1 MDKNMD
7 DAIKPKT
14 AVEQNRIAL
23 LVKLTVAGNLVIVI
37 LQGDGNLPRQL
48 PIVEVDGHVEV
59 EALGR
64 VESDDGVEEDVP
76 QWELQLHVKQRLKV
90 LWIQVYIWQFLL
102 LSFSFEVVQVGEGSP
117 GGRSRGVIRFRS
129 GLYLQTPVHV
139 VRVNVVGGTGGTQG
153 RIAVL
158 CVAH

>member
-1 MDKNMD
+1 M
-7 DAIKPKT
+7 
-14 AVEQNRIAL
+14 
-23 LVKLTVAGNLVIVI
+23 IVI
-37 LQGDGNLPRQL
+37 LQGDGDLPRQL
-48 PIVEVDGHVEV
+48 AIVEVDGHVEV

-64 VESDDGVEEDVP
+64 VEGDDGVEEDGA
-76 QWELQLHVKQRLKV
+76 QWKLQLHVKQRLKI

-102 LSFSFEVVQVGEGSP
+102 LLRLSFSFEVVQVGEGGP

-139 VRVNVVGGTGGTQG
+139 VRVNVVDGTGRTQG